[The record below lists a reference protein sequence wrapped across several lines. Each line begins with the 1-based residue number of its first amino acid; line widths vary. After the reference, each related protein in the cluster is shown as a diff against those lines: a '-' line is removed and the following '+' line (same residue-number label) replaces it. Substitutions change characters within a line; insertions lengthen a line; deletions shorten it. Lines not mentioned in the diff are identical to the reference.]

1 MTSWTRGPLAALA
14 ASVLLCAGAAGCG
27 SGGARGGGAEESPS
41 PVGKVVDRADE
52 EGRPYREVAQQEAPE
67 VGVEVRPDADGSWD
81 VRLTVRRFRFS
92 PAGTVA
98 RPAAG
103 RGLAHLLVDG
113 RLVGRLRT
121 PDYRLPARLV
131 PRGTHHVTAR
141 LYADDDTVWA
151 VAGRPV
157 QSTAD
162 ITASGLAPGAA
173 PSGEESSPGAVG
185 STGAGAPSAT
195 GVGAGVGAP
204 SATAAGV
211 GAGVPSG
218 LGRTGPAG
226 AGPGPVPGGRGSA
239 SASVSGWRGSV
250 GSASVSGWRGSVG
263 SASVSGWRG
272 SAGSASVSGWPDP
285 VASASSSGRLGAAAS
300 SGAGGGAGTGSGG
313 GPEDTVSLGP
323 ARGAPGGDEGAG
335 AVPHTSAATLVPVA
349 TTVPAAATRVPAVAS
364 RAAAVTVPA
373 AAIAV
378 PAVASRAAATTV
390 PAVARDAVV
399 SVADA
404 AERAAGAA
412 RGAGIAAAGG
422 AGRGSPPWPGDA
434 S

>member
-1 MTSWTRGPLAALA
+1 MVVLRPVREPDLRGIQAVGRLFYPPDMTSWTRGPLAALA

-52 EGRPYREVAQQEAPE
+52 EGRPYREVAQGEAPE

-162 ITASGLAPGAA
+162 ITASGLAPGAT
-173 PSGEESSPGAVG
+173 PSGEESSPGGVG
-185 STGAGAPSAT
+185 TTGAGAGAPSAT
-195 GVGAGVGAP
+195 GVGAG
-204 SATAAGV
+204 
-211 GAGVPSG
+211 
-218 LGRTGPAG
+218 
-226 AGPGPVPGGRGSA
+226 
-239 SASVSGWRGSV
+239 
-250 GSASVSGWRGSVG
+250 
-263 SASVSGWRG
+263 
-272 SAGSASVSGWPDP
+272 
-285 VASASSSGRLGAAAS
+285 
-300 SGAGGGAGTGSGG
+300 TGSSG
-313 GPEDTVSLGP
+313 GPEDTVSLGS
-323 ARGAPGGDEGAG
+323 ARGAPGGDEGVG
-335 AVPHTSAATLVPVA
+335 AVPHTSAATVVPVA

-364 RAAAVTVPA
+364 CETVVTVPA
-373 AAIAV
+373 
-378 PAVASRAAATTV
+378 VALRVATTV
-390 PAVARDAVV
+390 PAVAREAVA
-399 SVADA
+399 SVAGA

-422 AGRGSPPWPGDA
+422 AGRGSPRWPGDA

>member
-195 GVGAGVGAP
+195 GVG
-204 SATAAGV
+204 V

-226 AGPGPVPGGRGSA
+226 AGPGPVPVGRGSA
-239 SASVSGWRGSV
+239 SAL
-250 GSASVSGWRGSVG
+250 
-263 SASVSGWRG
+263 VSGWRG

-285 VASASSSGRLGAAAS
+285 VGSASSSGRLGAAAS

-335 AVPHTSAATLVPVA
+335 AVPRTPAATLVPVA

-373 AAIAV
+373 TAIAV
-378 PAVASRAAATTV
+378 PAVASRAVATTV

>member
-98 RPAAG
+98 RPTAG

-173 PSGEESSPGAVG
+173 PSGEESSPGVVG
-185 STGAGAPSAT
+185 TTGAGAGVPSASAA
-195 GVGAGVGAP
+195 GVGAGADAP
-204 SATAAGV
+204 SATAAGE

-226 AGPGPVPGGRGSA
+226 AGPGPVPGGRSSA
-239 SASVSGWRGSV
+239 
-250 GSASVSGWRGSVG
+250 
-263 SASVSGWRG
+263 
-272 SAGSASVSGWPDP
+272 SASVSGWPDP
-285 VASASSSGRLGAAAS
+285 AGSASSSGRLGAAAS
-300 SGAGGGAGTGSGG
+300 SGAGGGAGTGSSG

-373 AAIAV
+373 TAIAV
-378 PAVASRAAATTV
+378 PAVATRV
-390 PAVARDAVV
+390 PAVAREAVA

-404 AERAAGAA
+404 AGRAAGAA